1 MHSLADERA
10 ARGLTLEQT
19 AVELGLSASS
29 SSWISEIE
37 NGKRDASLRLAL
49 RIASWSEGRV
59 TAASVNR
66 EVAALHGS
74 PSGVEDSATVA
85 PGDGPGAEKEAADF
99 SPTGAAA

>member
-1 MHSLADERA
+1 MLSLADERA

-19 AVELGLSASS
+19 AIELGLSASS

-59 TAASVNR
+59 TAASVNK
-66 EVAALHGS
+66 ELAALHGS
-74 PSGVEDSATVA
+74 PSAVEENATVA
-85 PGDGPGAEKEAADF
+85 PDADPGAEKNPAGLSAA
-99 SPTGAAA
+99 GAPA